1 MPHNYKIYKIYFIL
15 VHSQY
20 VFMTFCWSIS
30 LQKIYYFPSKM
41 INQQRASHCHT
52 SLFPLKCRIWFLPSE
67 CSTLEMTET
76 TWAITSGSLTFDR
89 TQKRRRDGIAIL
101 QKKLLL
107 FFGQEAKK
115 MDVFLATSI
124 QALFNKNCI

>member
-1 MPHNYKIYKIYFIL
+1 MSQNYKIYKIYFIPSIHN
-15 VHSQY
+15 VC
-20 VFMTFCWSIS
+20 MTFCWSMS

-89 TQKRRRDGIAIL
+89 TQKRRRNSIATL
-101 QKKLLL
+101 QNKQLLV

-115 MDVFLATSI
+115 MDVFLAISI
-124 QALFNKNCI
+124 QALFSKNCI